1 MLNKVSKIGTENLND
16 FLLSSL
22 EVQVSMM
29 QQHLDIC
36 KIFANTLLSNEVDS
50 LAGSKYSHEKP
61 LEGRYSRWGH
71 NPGSVKVGGQRV
83 PIQVP
88 RVFDNQDQKNVSL
101 ESYEQLRKAPEQT
114 ESMVQSVL
122 HGISMRD
129 YQRTA
134 ETLVGNF
141 GISPSSVSREFV
153 AQSAA
158 ALEEFQKRRFEEN
171 DFVALFIDGKYL
183 AGQQMIIV
191 LGITSKGQK
200 IVLGITQTSTENH
213 RSILE
218 LLTDLIDRGLKF
230 EEGILAV
237 IDGSKGLKKAI
248 EEAFGDKVIIQRC
261 QWHKR
266 ENVVSYLPENKQEQY
281 RKKLQ
286 NAYSEEEYE
295 ASKAKLEAIG
305 KEIQSIN
312 DSAQKS
318 LLEGLEETLTLK
330 KLKLNEFS
338 KSFSTTNCIESL
350 NSQVGKFTKK
360 VKRWQTGDQRLRW
373 VVLGLLESETRMKK
387 VSNFE
392 NLQKMQK
399 KIKSEIENR
408 INSSKIS

>member
-71 NPGSVKVGGQRV
+71 NPESVKVGGQRV

-141 GISPSSVSREFV
+141 GISPSSVSRELV
-153 AQSAA
+153 DQSAA

-213 RSILE
+213 RPILK
-218 LLTDLIDRGLKF
+218 LLTDLID
-230 EEGILAV
+230 
-237 IDGSKGLKKAI
+237 I
-248 EEAFGDKVIIQRC
+248 EV
-261 QWHKR
+261 
-266 ENVVSYLPENKQEQY
+266 
-281 RKKLQ
+281 
-286 NAYSEEEYE
+286 
-295 ASKAKLEAIG
+295 
-305 KEIQSIN
+305 
-312 DSAQKS
+312 
-318 LLEGLEETLTLK
+318 
-330 KLKLNEFS
+330 
-338 KSFSTTNCIESL
+338 
-350 NSQVGKFTKK
+350 
-360 VKRWQTGDQRLRW
+360 
-373 VVLGLLESETRMKK
+373 
-387 VSNFE
+387 
-392 NLQKMQK
+392 
-399 KIKSEIENR
+399 
-408 INSSKIS
+408 

>member
-16 FLLSSL
+16 FLVNSL
-22 EVQVSMM
+22 EVQISMM
-29 QQHLDIC
+29 HQHLDIC
-36 KIFANTLLSNEVDS
+36 KVFVNTLLSTEVNT
-50 LAGSKYSHEKP
+50 LAGEKYSHEKP
-61 LEGRYSRWGH
+61 LEGRYSRWGY
-71 NPGSVKVGGQRV
+71 NPGSVKVGTQSLPV
-83 PIQVP
+83 QVP
-88 RVFDNQDQKNVSL
+88 RVYDNQDKKSVSL
-101 ESYEQLRKAPEQT
+101 ESYEKLRNVPDQS

-141 GISPSSVSREFV
+141 GLSPSSISREFV

-158 ALEEFQKRRFEEN
+158 ALEEFQKRRYEEN
-171 DFVALFIDGKYL
+171 EFVAIFIDGKYL

-191 LGITSKGQK
+191 LGITDKGQK

-213 RSILE
+213 RPILE
-218 LLTDLIDRGLKF
+218 LLTDLIDRGLKYQ
-230 EEGILAV
+230 EGLLAV

-248 EEAFGDKVIIQRC
+248 QEAFGDKVIIQRC

-266 ENVVSYLPENKQEQY
+266 ENVVSYLPENQQEEY

-286 NAYSEEEYE
+286 NAYSEEKYE
-295 ASKAKLEAIG
+295 ISKAKLETIG
-305 KEIQSIN
+305 EELNKIN
-312 DSAQKS
+312 VSAENS

-330 KLKLNEFS
+330 KIGLNEFS

-350 NSQVGKFTKK
+350 NSQVGKFTRK

-373 VVLGLLESETRMKK
+373 VVLGLLEAETRMKK

-392 NLQKMQK
+392 NLKKMKQKL
-399 KIKSEIENR
+399 KSETENKA
-408 INSSKIS
+408 NSSEIS

>member
-1 MLNKVSKIGTENLND
+1 MNKVSKIGTENLND

-36 KIFANTLLSNEVDS
+36 KVFVNTLISIEVDK
-50 LAGSKYSHEKP
+50 LAGERYSHENP
-61 LEGRYSRWGH
+61 SEGRFSRWGH
-71 NPGSVKVGGQRV
+71 NPGSVKVGSQRL

-88 RVFDNQDQKNVSL
+88 RVYDNQEQKSVSL
-101 ESYEQLRKAPEQT
+101 DSYEQLLKARPQS

-141 GISPSSVSREFV
+141 GLSPSTISREFV
-153 AQSAA
+153 AQSTA
-158 ALEEFQKRRFEEN
+158 ALEEFQKRRYEEN
-171 DFVALFIDGKYL
+171 KFVAIFIDGKYL

-191 LGITSKGQK
+191 IGITDKGKK
-200 IVLGITQTSTENH
+200 IVLGVTQTSTENH
-213 RSILE
+213 RPILE
-218 LLTDLIDRGLKF
+218 LLTDLIERGLNYQQ
-230 EEGILAV
+230 GILAV

-248 EEAFGDKVIIQRC
+248 EEAFGDKVVIQRC
-261 QWHKR
+261 QWHKG
-266 ENVVSYLPENKQEQY
+266 ENVVSYLPEKQQEDY
-281 RKKLQ
+281 RRKLQ
-286 NAYSEEEYE
+286 NAYSEEDYE
-295 ASKAKLEAIG
+295 KSKAKLEDIG
-305 KEIQSIN
+305 KEIAKVNI
-312 DSAQKS
+312 SAQNS

-330 KLKLNEFS
+330 RMKLNEFS

-350 NSQVGKFTKK
+350 NSQVGKFTRR
-360 VKRWQTGDQRLRW
+360 VKRWQTADQRLRW

-392 NLQKMQK
+392 NLKNMQQKL
-399 KIKSEIENR
+399 KSEIENR
-408 INSSKIS
+408 MNSNKIS

>member
-36 KIFANTLLSNEVDS
+36 KIFVNTLLSSEVDS
-50 LAGSKYSHEKP
+50 LAGAKYSHDKP

-71 NPGSVKVGGQRV
+71 NPGSVKVGSQRV
-83 PIQVP
+83 PISVP
-88 RVFDNQDQKNVSL
+88 RVYDNQEEKSVSL
-101 ESYEQLRKAPEQT
+101 ESYEKLRNAPEQD
-114 ESMVQSVL
+114 ESMVQSIL

-129 YQRTA
+129 YKRTA

-141 GISPSSVSREFV
+141 GLSPSTISREFV
-153 AQSAA
+153 AQSTA
-158 ALEEFQKRRFEEN
+158 ALEEFQKRKFEEN
-171 DFVALFIDGKYL
+171 TFVALFIDGKYL
-183 AGQQMIIV
+183 AGEQMIIV
-191 LGITSKGQK
+191 LGITDKGQK
-200 IVLGITQTSTENH
+200 IVLGLTQAATENH
-213 RSILE
+213 RPILE
-218 LLTDLIDRGLKF
+218 MFTDLIDRGLNSQ
-230 EEGILAV
+230 EGLLAV

-248 EEAFGDKVIIQRC
+248 VEAFGDKVIIQRC

-266 ENVVSYLPENKQEQY
+266 ENVVSYLPENKQEAF

-286 NAYSEEEYE
+286 NAYSEEDYE
-295 ASKAKLEAIG
+295 TAKARLEAIG
-305 KEIQSIN
+305 KELGKDN
-312 DSAQKS
+312 VAAQNS

-330 KLKLNEFS
+330 RLKLNEFS

-350 NSQVGKFTKK
+350 NSQVGKFTRK
-360 VKRWQTGDQRLRW
+360 VKNWQTGDQRLRW

-392 NLQKMQK
+392 KLKIMQEK
-399 KIKSEIENR
+399 LKIEIEKR
-408 INSSKIS
+408 TNSNKIS